1 MTVEKVPQGRN
12 TGSTRVYRS
21 AHQSLRDEIWVSRI
35 HQTGKT
41 ILGQVRVYR
50 SFIRQLLHPYLV
62 PTGLLVSRMVR
73 VLPIWRPYGTF
84 PAAITT
90 RIGKCINK
98 LCMKAIVIHRFGG
111 PEVLQAVQVAEPV
124 VNPSEVLVRVKA
136 TSVNPLDYQARR
148 GDYPQEVPLPAIIG
162 YDVAGDV
169 VATGTAVKDFKVGDA
184 VYYSPRIFGGQGSY
198 AEFHAVEESIIALK
212 PANLSYAE
220 AASLPLAAGTAWEM
234 LVTRAQLGIGESI
247 LIHGGAG
254 GVGSI
259 AIQLAKAMGATV
271 LTTAKGIHTPR
282 LRDLGADHV
291 IDYRHEDYLSKVD
304 ELTQGRGVDVIIDS
318 IGGMT
323 LSESPRVLAQLGRVV
338 TLVDIAT
345 PQNLIHAWGK
355 NATYHFVFTR
365 QNRGKLDGITRL
377 VEHGLIK
384 PVIDSSFSLEEIAK
398 AHQRLEGNDRVKDLL
413 GKIVIEL

>member
-1 MTVEKVPQGRN
+1 
-12 TGSTRVYRS
+12 
-21 AHQSLRDEIWVSRI
+21 
-35 HQTGKT
+35 
-41 ILGQVRVYR
+41 
-50 SFIRQLLHPYLV
+50 
-62 PTGLLVSRMVR
+62 
-73 VLPIWRPYGTF
+73 
-84 PAAITT
+84 
-90 RIGKCINK
+90 
-98 LCMKAIVIHRFGG
+98 MKAIVIHRFGG